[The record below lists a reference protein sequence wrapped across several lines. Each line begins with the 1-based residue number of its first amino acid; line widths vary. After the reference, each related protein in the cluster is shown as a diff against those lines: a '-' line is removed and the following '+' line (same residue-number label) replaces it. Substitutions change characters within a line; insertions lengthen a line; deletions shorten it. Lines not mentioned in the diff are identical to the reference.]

1 VVVDGA
7 QADEATGADG
17 SASEQE
23 EFLDSDYEIEEGD
36 DPDKAGP
43 PISERKER
51 RGAGDAAG

>member
-1 VVVDGA
+1 MVVDGA

-36 DPDKAGP
+36 DNL
-43 PISERKER
+43 
-51 RGAGDAAG
+51 